1 MNINSACIL
10 EDRGILFI
18 DGVDAKDFLQNIITN
33 DINKVSDHNSC
44 FASLL
49 NPQGK
54 FLFEFLVIQHKKGY
68 FIDCE
73 KNQINELFKQLSL
86 YKLRSSVQILNL
98 SNEFVVAA
106 LSYEKF
112 KSMEGSKDQLGFTLK
127 YREDPILLDP
137 RNKKLG
143 ARLVINLEKLYLSL
157 KKLNLKSTKHKEYYN
172 LSFELGIAQQNT
184 DKLKNKIFGIECNF
198 DELNAIDFKKGCY
211 IGQENTS
218 RIKLK
223 NKLTKRL
230 LPIKVI
236 EGDISAG
243 QSIFIEKTEIGKVL
257 IDKNYP
263 FAIIKHTSE
272 KFNFDL
278 IFKINNATI
287 RIIKP
292 KWLNL
297 NWQNPKK
304 SKQGYFYLII
314 SNKSKH

>member
-33 DINKVSDHNSC
+33 DINKVIDDNSC

-54 FLFEFLVIQHKKGY
+54 FLFEFLVIKHKKGY

-86 YKLRSSVQILNL
+86 YKLRSKVQILNL

-112 KSMEGSKDQLGFTLK
+112 KSMEGFKDQLGFTLK

-157 KKLNLKSTKHKEYYN
+157 KKLNLKSAKHEEYYN

-263 FAIIKHTSE
+263 FAVIKYTSE

-292 KWLNL
+292 KWLN
-297 NWQNPKK
+297 
-304 SKQGYFYLII
+304 F
-314 SNKSKH
+314 

>member
-18 DGVDAKDFLQNIITN
+18 DGADAKDFLQNIITN
-33 DINKVSDHNSC
+33 DVNKVSDNSSC

-49 NPQGK
+49 TPQGK
-54 FLFEFLVIQHKKGY
+54 FLFEFIIIKHKKGY
-68 FIDCE
+68 FVDCE
-73 KNQINELFKQLSL
+73 KNQIDELFKQLSL
-86 YKLRSSVQILNL
+86 YKLRSNVQILNL

-106 LSYEKF
+106 FSYNKF
-112 KSMEGSKDQLGFTLK
+112 KSIEGSKDQLGFTLK

-157 KKLNLKSTKHKEYYN
+157 KKLDLKSTKQEEYYN

-263 FAIIKHTSE
+263 FAVIKHTSE

-292 KWLNL
+292 KWLN
-297 NWQNPKK
+297 
-304 SKQGYFYLII
+304 F
-314 SNKSKH
+314 

>member
-18 DGVDAKDFLQNIITN
+18 DGADAKDFLQNIITN
-33 DINKVSDHNSC
+33 DVNKVSDNSSC

-49 NPQGK
+49 TPQGK
-54 FLFEFLVIQHKKGY
+54 FLFEFIIIKHKKGY
-68 FIDCE
+68 FVDCE
-73 KNQINELFKQLSL
+73 KNQIDELFKQLSL
-86 YKLRSSVQILNL
+86 YKLRSNVQILNL

-106 LSYEKF
+106 FSYNKF
-112 KSMEGSKDQLGFTLK
+112 KSIEGSKDQLGFTLK

-157 KKLNLKSTKHKEYYN
+157 KKLDLKSTKHEEYYN

-263 FAIIKHTSE
+263 FAVIKYTSE

-292 KWLNL
+292 KWLN
-297 NWQNPKK
+297 
-304 SKQGYFYLII
+304 F
-314 SNKSKH
+314 